1 MYIVQYQVAH
11 HFLRD
16 FFRKHLPHLTT
27 SSSLP
32 LPLNSILSW
41 LIQEGLCHQ
50 SLVTQQQC
58 KMTTTL
64 PSVCSVLAPGAMLG
78 NLTFIISFV
87 GLDLFTSLLSFN
99 LPSIEPV
106 HFSELTPTEWSPV
119 TRTRPLGRSRWWMNW
134 TPPGARR
141 DRTLP
146 RAQQEMGKGCSE
158 ERLLTRW
165 PHCQRVLSHY
175 PPV

>member
-1 MYIVQYQVAH
+1 MYIVQYQVTH

-58 KMTTTL
+58 EMTTTL

-119 TRTRPLGRSRWWMNW
+119 TRIRPLGRRWTEHHQEQGGTGPSPEHNRKWGKDAVKEGHW
-134 TPPGARR
+134 PGDLIARESWAII
-141 DRTLP
+141 LL
-146 RAQQEMGKGCSE
+146 CS
-158 ERLLTRW
+158 
-165 PHCQRVLSHY
+165 
-175 PPV
+175 